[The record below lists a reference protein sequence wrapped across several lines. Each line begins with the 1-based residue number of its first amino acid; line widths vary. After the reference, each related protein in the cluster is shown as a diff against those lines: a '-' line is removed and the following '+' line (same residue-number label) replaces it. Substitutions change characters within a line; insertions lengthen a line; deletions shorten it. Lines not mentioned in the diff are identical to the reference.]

1 MRDPTLRILL
11 LEPDEQLGATWT
23 AGLREVGHVV
33 TWLRDGEAG
42 LAEALR
48 SPPDVVV
55 TELAL
60 PGRSGLQVCRRL
72 RARST
77 VPIVVA
83 STPVGE
89 AEVLRALK
97 CGADLFVTKP
107 CSLQVLRSRLCRLVR
122 RASGA
127 PLPEGGGPRPQKPIR
142 VGPLELDP
150 AGRSAKLAGRALR
163 LSPAEFRLLCVL
175 AERAGRVLTREQLVG
190 LTHGASDAAFDRS
203 IDAHV
208 CRLRGKLEADPG
220 APRLLRTVRGA
231 GYLLAMGVGE
241 RR

>member
-23 AGLREVGHVV
+23 AGLREVGHAV

-42 LAEALR
+42 LAEARR
-48 SPPDVVV
+48 SPPDMVL

-60 PGRSGLQVCRRL
+60 PGRSGLEVCRRL

-89 AEVLRALK
+89 ADVLRALE

-107 CSLQVLRSRLCRLVR
+107 CSLQVLRSRLCRLAR

-127 PLPEGGGPRPQKPIR
+127 PLPEGGGPRQTPIR
-142 VGPLELDP
+142 VGPLELEL
-150 AGRSAKLAGRALR
+150 ARRSAKLGGRTLR
-163 LSPAEFRLLCVL
+163 LSPTEFRLLCVL

-231 GYLLAMGVGE
+231 GYLLAMGAG
-241 RR
+241 R